1 MTTLLGLG
9 VGAIEPKRQSTHD
22 VNNSV
27 VSVGDGVD
35 RMEEGV
41 GRMNGN
47 GKKTQQVIIYFLKE
61 NNDIHARVLIS
72 QAMHKV
78 I

>member
-9 VGAIEPKRQSTHD
+9 VGGIEPKRQRAQD

-27 VSVGDGVD
+27 VSVGDGVG
-35 RMEEGV
+35 RMGEGV

-47 GKKTQQVIIYFLKE
+47 GKKTQ
-61 NNDIHARVLIS
+61 
-72 QAMHKV
+72 
-78 I
+78 